1 MCVIVQIIYVVAY
14 QGCIDAWVRI
24 QHGGAVAIS
33 FYTAETVPVIWK
45 EGLTCDFLIVVSYVI
60 DIVFICVYVHG
71 GVIAQFMY
79 IAAVNIHG
87 IQPAVVVCIWEKY
100 FTVTFT
106 EEPGIVQIT
115 CSITI
120 YIGWIKLYL
129 WYKMVYN
136 KACDAY

>member
-33 FYTAETVPVIWK
+33 FYTADDCSCHMKRRSDLWFSD
-45 EGLTCDFLIVVSYVI
+45 CCFLRNRHSFYLRL
-60 DIVFICVYVHG
+60 CTWLCHCSVYVYCCR
-71 GVIAQFMY
+71 QY
-79 IAAVNIHG
+79 SC